1 MEGVRKGYP
10 PSFLFL
16 LYNKIMKKNI
26 LIILSIISIV
36 SCSISKKNEE
46 ENTIEKFKK
55 DSVMQSIMYS
65 NLDTVDGHWR
75 INISKNEA
83 IERGVDAEIYAL
95 FEKSIKEVNTHID
108 SMKKNSNTHIG
119 YNFPNLSIQIKEK

>member
-26 LIILSIISIV
+26 LIILLIVSIV

-83 IERGVDAEIYAL
+83 FEIGVDAEIYAL